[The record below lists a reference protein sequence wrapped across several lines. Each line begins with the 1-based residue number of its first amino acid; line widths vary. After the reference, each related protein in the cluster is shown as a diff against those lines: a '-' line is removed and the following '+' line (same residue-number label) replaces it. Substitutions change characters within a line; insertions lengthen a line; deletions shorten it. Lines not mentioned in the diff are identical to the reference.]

1 MSKQQEWI
9 FKRFIQANEEML
21 KCFEKQDPEEF
32 KGTGAAKA
40 AGVCQREKQK
50 VKDILNGNDMTMTRL
65 VQDRVAILRALNAS
79 QAGKYMQVDEPVT
92 RYH

>member
-32 KGTGAAKA
+32 KGTGVSKA
-40 AGVCQREKQK
+40 GNVCQSQKQK

-65 VQDRVAILRALNAS
+65 VQDRVSILHTINA
-79 QAGKYMQVDEPVT
+79 ANVGKYTTVDEPVT